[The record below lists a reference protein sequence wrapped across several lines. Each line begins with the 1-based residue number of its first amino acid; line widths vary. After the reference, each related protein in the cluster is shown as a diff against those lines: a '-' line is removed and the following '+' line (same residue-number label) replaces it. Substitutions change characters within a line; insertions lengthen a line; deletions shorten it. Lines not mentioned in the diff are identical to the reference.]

1 MNTADPTKISRKAQI
16 LQSLAHMLETHH
28 GERITTAQ
36 LAKEV
41 GVSEAAL
48 YRHFPSKAKM
58 FEGLIE
64 FIEETIF
71 TRITRILAE
80 EQSAI
85 IRCEQM
91 LFLIL
96 SFSEKNP
103 GMSRILSGDALTGET
118 DRLRVRICH
127 LFDRIETQFK
137 QVLREADM
145 REGIIPIVPITASCS
160 LFISF
165 IEGRIRHFVRSEFK
179 RLPTESW
186 RELWPCLSN
195 ELFATKT
202 LLLQ

>member
-1 MNTADPTKISRKAQI
+1 MDTSDSTKISRKAQI

-71 TRITRILAE
+71 TRITRILTE
-80 EQSAI
+80 EHSAI
-85 IRCEQM
+85 TRCEQI

-145 REGIIPIVPITASCS
+145 REGVIPRVPITASSS

-195 ELFATKT
+195 ELFSSKT
-202 LLLQ
+202 LLPQ